1 MTATTLLSPSPSSSF
16 YVIARIFPEELLAVF
31 CTEATMAGS
40 TEVTVND
47 NHISESQGVSRKG
60 VCLPEGTFGHSS
72 HRDLRQDLRIIES

>member
-16 YVIARIFPEELLAVF
+16 YVIARIFPEELFAVF

-47 NHISESQGVSRKG
+47 NHISESQGVSRRG
-60 VCLPEGTFGHSS
+60 ACLPEGTFGHSS
-72 HRDLRQDLRIIES
+72 NRDLRQAGS